1 MNTQMLH
8 HHRTSSAYSYFTA
21 GCLTPEHPLTNKIR
35 SEATILLI
43 SGGKKGEGGHIVIS
57 CEKTTAVTLEGP
69 QIIFFPPN
77 ACFCIKSERP
87 TEYLSCHF
95 NIENPA
101 LAQIDLQ
108 QLHRQHTEIETSQ
121 FHPLPLRAPLIQF
134 QQLLQHYLN
143 DRHST
148 RHQHKLKTYELFFLL
163 RHYYAAD
170 ELARL
175 LAPITGQNLTFKHFV
190 LNHFTEYPSIEDFA
204 RMAHLNLDTFK
215 RTFRK
220 EFKQPVHRWLNERK
234 KVNILHDL
242 KYTQLPL
249 QDIATRYRFSSLAY
263 LSTFCKQHLGKSP
276 SEIRKMS

>member
-1 MNTQMLH
+1 M
-8 HHRTSSAYSYFTA
+8 
-21 GCLTPEHPLTNKIR
+21 
-35 SEATILLI
+35 
-43 SGGKKGEGGHIVIS
+43 
-57 CEKTTAVTLEGP
+57 
-69 QIIFFPPN
+69 
-77 ACFCIKSERP
+77 
-87 TEYLSCHF
+87 
-95 NIENPA
+95 
-101 LAQIDLQ
+101 
-108 QLHRQHTEIETSQ
+108 
-121 FHPLPLRAPLIQF
+121 
-134 QQLLQHYLN
+134 N

-148 RHQHKLKTYELFFLL
+148 RHLHKLKTYELFFLL

-190 LNHFTEYPSIEDFA
+190 LNHFTEYPSIENFA

>member
-1 MNTQMLH
+1 M
-8 HHRTSSAYSYFTA
+8 
-21 GCLTPEHPLTNKIR
+21 
-35 SEATILLI
+35 
-43 SGGKKGEGGHIVIS
+43 
-57 CEKTTAVTLEGP
+57 
-69 QIIFFPPN
+69 
-77 ACFCIKSERP
+77 
-87 TEYLSCHF
+87 
-95 NIENPA
+95 
-101 LAQIDLQ
+101 
-108 QLHRQHTEIETSQ
+108 
-121 FHPLPLRAPLIQF
+121 
-134 QQLLQHYLN
+134 
-143 DRHST
+143 
-148 RHQHKLKTYELFFLL
+148 
-163 RHYYAAD
+163 
-170 ELARL
+170 
-175 LAPITGQNLTFKHFV
+175 

>member
-1 MNTQMLH
+1 M
-8 HHRTSSAYSYFTA
+8 
-21 GCLTPEHPLTNKIR
+21 
-35 SEATILLI
+35 
-43 SGGKKGEGGHIVIS
+43 
-57 CEKTTAVTLEGP
+57 
-69 QIIFFPPN
+69 
-77 ACFCIKSERP
+77 
-87 TEYLSCHF
+87 
-95 NIENPA
+95 
-101 LAQIDLQ
+101 Q

-148 RHQHKLKTYELFFLL
+148 RHLHKLKTYELFFLL

>member
-1 MNTQMLH
+1 MTPQKLH
-8 HHRTSSAYSYFTA
+8 HSRMSSAYSYFTA

-35 SEATILLI
+35 SEAIILLI
-43 SGGKKGEGGHIVIS
+43 SGGENESDGQVTIS
-57 CEKTTAVTLEGP
+57 CEKMATIILEGP
-69 QIIFFPPN
+69 RIVFFPPN
-77 ACFCIKSERP
+77 ACFCIKSKHS

-108 QLHRQHTEIETSQ
+108 QLHHQDIKNETSL
-121 FHPLPLRAPLIQF
+121 FHPLPLKAPLIQF
-134 QQLLQHYLN
+134 QQLLLHYLN
-143 DRHST
+143 NRLSNRHL
-148 RHQHKLKTYELFFLL
+148 HKLKTYELFFLL
-163 RHYYAAD
+163 RHYYTSS
-170 ELARL
+170 ELAKL
-175 LAPITGQNLTFKHFV
+175 LAPITGNNVSFKHFV
-190 LNHFTEYPSIEDFA
+190 LNHFTEYPSIENFA

-242 KYTQLPL
+242 KYTKLSL
-249 QDIATRYRFSSLAY
+249 QDIANRYRFSSLAY